1 MKRSSC
7 LLLLVLVAACG
18 SPKTA
23 RLQLDTPVVVT
34 LPATTPPPPVATAA
48 PTISASP
55 PEEPL
60 AEPVPDCSDAAFAAA
75 AKELEVAMPNGD
87 SDEIVAK
94 FEKALFIRTRDVGL
108 RNRYM
113 KFLVDQGLGGALQAE
128 ILVAIGDENNAGA
141 WTLLGVDAENENK
154 NEVARAYF
162 ARAAAID
169 PKSDGAVRLGKRSR
183 CAGAFAEG
191 TTDSSPLDIVKGWL
205 GLFTVIDGQRMVRE
219 EEKPDPTTEAEARER
234 VCINNDLNEITDHDV
249 CQGKGPWTVQ
259 TGHMHFHDHMVII
272 IPLSNNR
279 YATIPYFTGFG
290 CRGGS
295 DVNAAI
301 LGDIIEVQTR
311 SLVSV
316 VEQASPCDEGPHD
329 AMTEPCINDTIF
341 KSDYYSAS
349 TGKLL
354 ASITEGS
361 SREKHV
367 IKDGK
372 LTRTQGSFCKET
384 INLRAI
390 GGKLK

>member
-7 LLLLVLVAACG
+7 LLLLVAAACE

-23 RLQLDTPVVVT
+23 RRQLDTPIVT
-34 LPATTPPPPVATAA
+34 LPATTPPAPVATAA
-48 PTISASP
+48 PTISPSP

-60 AEPVPDCSDAAFAAA
+60 SEPVPDCSDTAFAAA
-75 AKELEVAMPNGD
+75 AKELEAAMPKGD
-87 SDEIVAK
+87 SGEIIAK

-113 KFLVDQGLGGALQAE
+113 KFLVDQGLDGSLQAQ
-128 ILVAIGDENNAGA
+128 ILVAIGDENNALA
-141 WTLLGVDAENENK
+141 WTLLGVDAENENQK
-154 NEVARAYF
+154 EIARAYF

-183 CAGAFAEG
+183 CTGAFAEA

-205 GLFTVIDGQRMVRE
+205 GLFAVIDSQRMVRE
-219 EEKPDPTTEAEARER
+219 EEKPDPNTEAEARKR
-234 VCINNDLNEITDHDV
+234 VCINNDLREITERNV
-249 CQGKGPWTVQ
+249 CRGQGPWKVQ

-272 IPLSNNR
+272 LPLPNNR
-279 YATIPYFTGFG
+279 FATVPYFTGFG

-295 DVNAAI
+295 NASAT
-301 LGDIIEVQTR
+301 LFGDIIEVQTT

-316 VEQASPCDEGPHD
+316 VDQASPCDEGLHD
-329 AMTEPCINDTIF
+329 AMTEPCINNTIF
-341 KSDYYSAS
+341 TSDYYSAS

-354 ASITEGS
+354 GSITEGS
-361 SREKHV
+361 SRETHV

-384 INLRAI
+384 IDLRAI
-390 GGKLK
+390 GGKVK